1 MLTVKL
7 DWFAAI
13 IWSTLRAYMGSVGA
27 LHQMSNNLIK
37 GHRGPAINSKGLPTK
52 KKTFFESLK
61 KIPKKMWPLSSRG
74 AGGGG

>member
-1 MLTVKL
+1 VKL

-37 GHRGPAINSKGLPTK
+37 GHWGPAINSKGLATK
-52 KKTFFESLK
+52 KITFLKPLK
-61 KIPKKMWPLSSRG
+61 KFPTKMWPLGGRG
-74 AGGGG
+74 KPVRS